1 VTELYIHGAI
11 SPVATSKPGDAAAI
25 SLIPAH
31 NQLFASSIL
40 NNITNRC
47 ALSENARLQ
56 QGIFMK
62 LLCSTGSD
70 QISME

>member
-1 VTELYIHGAI
+1 M
-11 SPVATSKPGDAAAI
+11 
-25 SLIPAH
+25 
-31 NQLFASSIL
+31 
-40 NNITNRC
+40 R
-47 ALSENARLQ
+47 ALSENARPQ